1 MSWFKNEA
9 KYFTICTSGLLT
21 RCYDVTGSLQA
32 LWLRCAGNNH
42 RKTSPLFFVLRS
54 YVLKKKSEILAPGW
68 QTWMWSM
75 LVFVVHIHAFTL
87 RLEMGVSH
95 QMFGGVTSPFRSG
108 FVQTHLCV
116 ACPGTLCSC
125 SAHGS
130 LFYWCCRPSE
140 TSKPR
145 RPRPSRPPLGPKEK
159 GIKGV
164 KSV

>member
-1 MSWFKNEA
+1 MWSA
-9 KYFTICTSGLLT
+9 PYR
-21 RCYDVTGSLQA
+21 RCDWGALGIITTKLVLCFRARRLRTEEEEPRFWPPVWQA
-32 LWLRCAGNNH
+32 
-42 RKTSPLFFVLRS
+42 
-54 YVLKKKSEILAPGW
+54 
-68 QTWMWSM
+68 WMWSM

-108 FVQTHLCV
+108 FVQTRSCV
-116 ACPGTLCSC
+116 ACPGTLCLC

-159 GIKGV
+159 GNKKGLNQF
-164 KSV
+164 K